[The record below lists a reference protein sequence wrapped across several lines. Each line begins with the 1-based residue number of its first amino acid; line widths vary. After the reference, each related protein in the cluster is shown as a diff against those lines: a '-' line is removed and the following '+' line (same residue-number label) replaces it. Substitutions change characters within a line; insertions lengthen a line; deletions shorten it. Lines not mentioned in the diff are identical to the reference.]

1 MRFFSKTV
9 LILFIFNLTSSADI
23 LTDKMYT
30 FIGVQGSYTD
40 YDTKTTPTL
49 GLKYGKQTDI
59 WRTAISYN
67 YAKASDN
74 RYQSFIIQ
82 VDTGVLTELFR
93 EIPLKPYIGFSLG
106 MMEHKNSS
114 NTPSKDRGYLYG
126 LNGGFNYVINN
137 SFDID
142 FGYRYMDSD
151 KLEYIGNRG
160 DLGNRNNT
168 SPILISKKSQEF
180 LPGNFANRL

>member
-160 DLGNRNNT
+160 DLTLSLHYYFN
-168 SPILISKKSQEF
+168 
-180 LPGNFANRL
+180 